1 MAGIPMF
8 GRFIPKRSISIMI
21 ERTGRLVT
29 VLTVG
34 NPILVALARSIL
46 ANAKIPCMTQGEG
59 LHHIIAAGPVQIQVF
74 QENAERARKLLKDL

>member
-1 MAGIPMF
+1 MM
-8 GRFIPKRSISIMI
+8 

-34 NPILVALARSIL
+34 NPVLVALAKSIL
-46 ANAKIPCMTQGEG
+46 AGAKISCMTRGEG

-74 QENAERARKLLKDL
+74 RENAERARKLLKDL